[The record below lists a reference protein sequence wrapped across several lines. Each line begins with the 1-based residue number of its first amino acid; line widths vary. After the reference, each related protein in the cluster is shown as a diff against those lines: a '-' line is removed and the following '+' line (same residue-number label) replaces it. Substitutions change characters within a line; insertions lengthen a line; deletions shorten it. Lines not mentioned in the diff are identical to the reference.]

1 MKLSRE
7 PTHYFTH
14 LINTV
19 ISSSGGT
26 KSPSSLQLVRNRIL
40 NVSLSNPIR
49 CATDSFAGHGTFLY
63 LSDMKRRF
71 LRGGSPQW
79 NQVDI
84 PGETEAILRV
94 KLNADIESP
103 DTQSLYTLCEVS

>member
-1 MKLSRE
+1 MKDV
-7 PTHYFTH
+7 THI
-14 LINTV
+14 LAE
-19 ISSSGGT
+19 
-26 KSPSSLQLVRNRIL
+26 LVRNRIL

-103 DTQSLYTLCEVS
+103 DTQPLYTLCEVFDCNSHRALARCFTCLIFPAFG